1 MSVSVN
7 TVVQFSTLTILLTIG
22 LSAVIGA
29 AFRVNVA
36 ANWDE
41 QRCDSYVV
49 PLAGFFKPTNDPRT
63 AAQFA
68 TDNWTFCQK
77 EYIQNALRVA
87 AEVPKELA
95 AAEAATVGVIQDVTS
110 VVADVFFDL
119 WKFCYETYSSFMD
132 QMKVMAKLFHNFMIN
147 LYSITERLNASAL
160 AIIYSLI
167 ALLITIINSIQVT
180 LLVAIIVVGIILVL
194 QILLFFVL
202 MPISGLIVTVTAL
215 VSVVVVAVSTAIA
228 AAMVTELF
236 SPGACFAADTVVQ
249 LKGGP
254 VKPISA
260 IRIGDILHDGGRVTA
275 IHRFHSRDAFYTL
288 QGVRVTGDH
297 LVADPYIPTTRIRV
311 EDHPDALKESSPWL
325 TREIWCLTTTTRCIP
340 CVGNSG
346 VIMFAD
352 WEEIPERDT
361 PSLRQWFYEVWD
373 TLNGEKGLRSV
384 KDNVLASEA
393 GLAPDCRV
401 LCIDW
406 TGTRIEKPIRE
417 IRIGDRVWDSKKTT
431 TTVVGRVRIAG
442 DQTTDAIEIE
452 TPSGVQV
459 VSCAT
464 WVHQDGLWKPI
475 DGVVRA
481 VHPVWWEHL
490 YTQSGVFMI
499 AGGYR
504 VRDASDVGLDGLRP
518 LVDSVVLDR
527 QERI

>member
-1 MSVSVN
+1 MSASVN

-87 AEVPKELA
+87 AEAPKELA

-119 WKFCYETYSSFMD
+119 WKFCFETYSSFMD
-132 QMKVMAKLFHNFMIN
+132 QMKVMGKLFHNFMIN

-160 AIIYSLI
+160 AIIYGMI
-167 ALLITIINSIQVT
+167 ALLVTIINSIQVT
-180 LLVAIIVVGIILVL
+180 LIVAIIVVGIILVL
-194 QILLFFVL
+194 QIILFFML
-202 MPISGLIVTVTAL
+202 LPISGLIITVTAL
-215 VSVVVVAVSTAIA
+215 VSVVVVAVATAVA
-228 AAMVTELF
+228 AAMVAELF

-249 LKGGP
+249 LKDGAL
-254 VKPISA
+254 KTISE
-260 IRIGDILHDGGRVTA
+260 IRMGDILRDGGRVTA
-275 IHRFHSRDAFYTL
+275 IHRFHSRDAFYNL
-288 QGVRVTGDH
+288 HGIRVTGDH
-297 LVADPYIPTTRIRV
+297 LVADPDIPTTRLRV
-311 EDHPDALKESSPWL
+311 EKHPEAIKEAVPWL
-325 TREIWCLTTTTRCIP
+325 NREIWCLTTTTRCIP
-340 CVGNSG
+340 CSG
-346 VIMFAD
+346 SNGVVVFAD

-361 PSLRQWFYEVWD
+361 HSLRQWFYEVWD
-373 TLNGEKGLRSV
+373 TLNGSRGIRSA
-384 KDNVLASEA
+384 KENVLASEA
-393 GLAPDCRV
+393 GLSPDCRV
-401 LCIDW
+401 LCADW
-406 TGTRIEKPIRE
+406 LGRSIEKPVRE
-417 IRIGDRVWDSKKTT
+417 IRIGDRVWDSKGTI
-431 TTVVGRVRIAG
+431 TTVVGKVMIAG
-442 DQTTDAIEIE
+442 DQTTDAVEIE
-452 TPSGVQV
+452 TPTGVQV

-464 WVHQDGLWKPI
+464 WVHRDGLWKPI
-475 DGVVRA
+475 EGVVRA
-481 VHPVWWEHL
+481 MHPVWWEHL